1 VRAAAASA
9 DRSIAGFVL
18 WVGRAATLFA
28 EPEACDPALLAR
40 VALQIVAQGARR
52 DDEIE
57 LRGLPRSLAGRP
69 GPIAFQ
75 VLMGMPDVR
84 TQWRG

>member
-1 VRAAAASA
+1 V
-9 DRSIAGFVL
+9 AGFVL
-18 WVGRAATLFA
+18 WEGAAATLFA
-28 EPEACDPALLAR
+28 EPDACDPAFLAR

-52 DDEIE
+52 DDTIE
-57 LRGLPRSLAGRP
+57 LRGLPRSLKGHP
-69 GPIAFQ
+69 GPIGLQ